1 MPAHA
6 VKNRPN
12 KDRSDMDMPG
22 LEASTVKLGFDW
34 RIVRYEAEKPNPDSE
49 VNISSE

>member
-1 MPAHA
+1 VPAHA

-12 KDRSDMDMPG
+12 TDRAEIDMPG
-22 LEASTVKLGFDW
+22 LEASKVKLGFDLE
-34 RIVRYEAEKPNPDSE
+34 IVRCETVKPNPVSE